1 MLKWVIAFGFLCLSP
16 SLLAKENKRYFPLG
30 AEREFYADMASI
42 RPHPDNERLLT
53 VNFVSNISE
62 GGWSMVGLQH
72 LNCTAGTI
80 IHHPNGVVE
89 VYDGLYGKG
98 KLLFSLPME
107 AQQVALSDKLTPL
120 NIFSA
125 FACDWAGKP
134 LFGDPDMM
142 GKMMRKLTE

>member
-1 MLKWVIAFGFLCLSP
+1 MLKWVIAFGLLCLSP
-16 SLLAKENKRYFPLG
+16 SLLAKESKRYFPL
-30 AEREFYADMASI
+30 AVEREFYADIASI

-53 VNFVSNISE
+53 VNFVSNISKQ
-62 GGWSMVGLQH
+62 GRSMVGLQH

-80 IHHPNGVVE
+80 IHHPNGKVE

-125 FACDWAGKP
+125 FACELAGKP

-142 GKMMRKLTE
+142 DKMVKKLQE